1 MEQAWW
7 DSASPGRG
15 GQISQGC
22 AEVSQPGGREE
33 QDHPKGRGG
42 YGGCTSQHDAAL
54 WMPSFLL
61 SSRGWFLESAAH
73 SQQTSPLFDVLLV
86 LLLWCVKS
94 FGFVLVIRKLAAETY
109 CKLMRK

>member
-1 MEQAWW
+1 MSHREAALGMEQAWW

-33 QDHPKGRGG
+33 QDHPKGRLG

-54 WMPSFLL
+54 LDAQLPAELP
-61 SSRGWFLESAAH
+61 G
-73 SQQTSPLFDVLLV
+73 LV
-86 LLLWCVKS
+86 LRFSSS
-94 FGFVLVIRKLAAETY
+94 FTTNITAL
-109 CKLMRK
+109 